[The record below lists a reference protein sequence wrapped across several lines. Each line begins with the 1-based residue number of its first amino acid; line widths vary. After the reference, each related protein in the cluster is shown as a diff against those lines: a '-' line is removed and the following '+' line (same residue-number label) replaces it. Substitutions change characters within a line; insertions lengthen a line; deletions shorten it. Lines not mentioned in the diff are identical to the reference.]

1 MKILMVC
8 LGNICRS
15 PLAAGILRKKIK
27 AKGLSVTVN
36 SAGTS
41 DYHVGEP
48 ADPRTVE
55 TAMKYGVDIKSHKAR
70 QFVAEDFDLY
80 DKIFAMDRSNF
91 NRILDLASETHD
103 TTKVEMI
110 MNVVEPG
117 SNRDVPDPY
126 FGLRDGFEN
135 VFTMLDEACEIIA
148 GRIENNKN
156 L

>member
-27 AKGLSVTVN
+27 AKGLNTVID

-55 TAMKYGVDIKSHKAR
+55 TAKKYGVDLNGHRAR
-70 QFVAEDFDLY
+70 QFVAADFDKY
-80 DKIFAMDRSNF
+80 DKIYAMDRSNF
-91 NRILDLASETHD
+91 NRILDLASENHD
-103 TTKVEMI
+103 TMKVEMI

-135 VFTMLDEACEIIA
+135 VFRMLDEACEIIA
-148 GRIENNKN
+148 EEIANNKES
-156 L
+156 

>member
-1 MKILMVC
+1 
-8 LGNICRS
+8 
-15 PLAAGILRKKIK
+15 
-27 AKGLSVTVN
+27 
-36 SAGTS
+36 
-41 DYHVGEP
+41 
-48 ADPRTVE
+48 
-55 TAMKYGVDIKSHKAR
+55 VDIKSHKAR